1 MFVGRILGHLIE
13 SMKLLNCDTQG
24 PRRRNGT
31 TLETSAHRPQSPS
44 ALSLILLQGLPGFE
58 HLSPEFLV
66 YQMIGLVRPGAVPEL
81 ISNRIWVL
89 LGRSG
94 FMPKDGGDFV
104 SWAATARGM
113 WVCRIK

>member
-1 MFVGRILGHLIE
+1 
-13 SMKLLNCDTQG
+13 MKLLNCDTQG
-24 PRRRNGT
+24 PKPRNGA
-31 TLETSAHRPQSPS
+31 TLETSANRPQSPS

-66 YQMIGLVRPGAVPEL
+66 YQMIGLVRPGTVPEL
-81 ISNRIWVL
+81 ISNRIWDL

-94 FMPKDGGDFV
+94 FMPKDGGEFV

-113 WVCRIK
+113 CFCRIK

>member
-24 PRRRNGT
+24 PRRRNRT

-81 ISNRIWVL
+81 IRNRIWVL

-94 FMPKDGGDFV
+94 FMPKDGGEFV